1 MNLSPRDIFAI
12 APRCAGVTAA
22 DLVQFLPAILEKYT
36 IFTPLRVAHF
46 LAQTA
51 HESAG
56 FTHFVE
62 NLNYSSSG
70 LENTFP
76 KYFRTVRVADYATHP
91 EKIANRVYA
100 NRMGNGNEASGDGW
114 KFRGRGMIQLTGR
127 ENYDA
132 FSKHSGKD
140 AIQDPDL
147 LSTVEGAAESA
158 AWYWLE
164 RDINKPADSDDVVT
178 VTKLINGGTLGLD
191 ERKHLLVIAK
201 GVAKKMFS

>member
-1 MNLSPRDIFAI
+1 MKIETSQILRLSPSCKPEVATAMAQSLPEIFQKYAI
-12 APRCAGVTAA
+12 N
-22 DLVQFLPAILEKYT
+22 
-36 IFTPLRVAHF
+36 TPLRVAHF

-56 FTHFVE
+56 FTQFVE
-62 NLNYSSSG
+62 NLNYSASG
-70 LENTFP
+70 LQNTYP
-76 KYFRTVRVADYATHP
+76 KYFHQTNPAAYARNP
-91 EKIANRVYA
+91 EKIANHVYA
-100 NRMGNGNEASGDGW
+100 NRMGNGDEASGDGW

-127 ENYDA
+127 DNYTV

-140 AIQDPDL
+140 AIQDPDI

-164 RDINKPADSDDVVT
+164 RNVNKPADVDDVVA

-191 ERKHLLVIAK
+191 ERKHLLAISK
-201 GVAKKMFS
+201 GMVKQMFS

>member
-1 MNLSPRDIFAI
+1 MKIEASQIWAISPNCKQEVAEGL
-12 APRCAGVTAA
+12 AECLPGV
-22 DLVQFLPAILEKYT
+22 LEKYAIT
-36 IFTPLRVAHF
+36 TSLRVAHF

-56 FTHFVE
+56 FTHFEE
-62 NLNYSSSG
+62 NLNYSEAG

-76 KYFRTVRVADYATHP
+76 KEFRTVRAADYARNP

-100 NRMGNGNEASGDGW
+100 NRMGNGDEASGDGW
-114 KFRGRGMIQLTGR
+114 KFRGRGLIQLTGH
-127 ENYDA
+127 ENYEA

-164 RDINKPADSDDVVT
+164 RDINKPADEDEVVT

-191 ERKHLLVIAK
+191 ERKQLLEIAK
-201 GVAKKMFS
+201 RVVQGMFS

>member
-1 MNLSPRDIFAI
+1 
-12 APRCAGVTAA
+12 
-22 DLVQFLPAILEKYT
+22 
-36 IFTPLRVAHF
+36 
-46 LAQTA
+46 
-51 HESAG
+51 
-56 FTHFVE
+56 
-62 NLNYSSSG
+62 
-70 LENTFP
+70 
-76 KYFRTVRVADYATHP
+76 
-91 EKIANRVYA
+91 
-100 NRMGNGNEASGDGW
+100 
-114 KFRGRGMIQLTGR
+114 MIQLTGH

-191 ERKHLLVIAK
+191 ERRQLLVIAK

>member
-1 MNLSPRDIFAI
+1 MKIEASQILTISPN
-12 APRCAGVTAA
+12 CNQEVA
-22 DLVQFLPAILEKYT
+22 DGLAQCLPAVLEKYS
-36 IFTPLRVAHF
+36 ISTPLRVAHF

-62 NLNYSSSG
+62 NLDYSASG

-76 KYFRTVRVADYATHP
+76 KEFRTVKAADYARNP

-100 NRMGNGNEASGDGW
+100 NRMGNGDEASGDGW
-114 KFRGRGMIQLTGR
+114 KFRGRGMIQLTGH

-132 FSKHSGKD
+132 FSNHSGKD

-147 LSTVEGAAESA
+147 LSEVEGAAESA

-164 RDINKPADSDDVVT
+164 RDINKPADEDDVVM

-191 ERKHLLVIAK
+191 ERKHLLEIAK
-201 GVAKKMFS
+201 RVVKEMFS